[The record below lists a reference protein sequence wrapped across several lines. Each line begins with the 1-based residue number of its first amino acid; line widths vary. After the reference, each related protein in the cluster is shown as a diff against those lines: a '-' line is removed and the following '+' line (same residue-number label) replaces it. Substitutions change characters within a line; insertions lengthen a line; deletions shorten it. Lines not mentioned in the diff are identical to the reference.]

1 MNVLKCRPPGNR
13 NPAPAEVACCA
24 TYLRRQLLLVRP
36 DVLLIMGRFAMQ
48 TLLGLGPDA
57 SIGSQ
62 RGRVHDVTIG
72 DFGTKAVV
80 SYHPS
85 YLLRAPDEKAK
96 AWEDLT
102 LFRRLIR
109 EAGIELAPVHHT
121 H

>member
-1 MNVLKCRPPGNR
+1 M
-13 NPAPAEVACCA
+13 ACCA

-72 DFGTKAVV
+72 DFDTKAVV

-109 EAGIELAPVHHT
+109 EAGIKLAPVHHT

>member
-1 MNVLKCRPPGNR
+1 
-13 NPAPAEVACCA
+13 
-24 TYLRRQLLLVRP
+24 
-36 DVLLIMGRFAMQ
+36 MGRFAMQ

-62 RGRVHDVTIG
+62 RGRVHEVTIG

-109 EAGIELAPVHHT
+109 EAGIKLAPVHHT

>member
-1 MNVLKCRPPGNR
+1 
-13 NPAPAEVACCA
+13 
-24 TYLRRQLLLVRP
+24 
-36 DVLLIMGRFAMQ
+36 MQ

-80 SYHPS
+80 SYHPTF
-85 YLLRAPDEKAK
+85 LLRAPYFLSLALDY
-96 AWEDLT
+96 LT
-102 LFRRLIR
+102 LFSRLIR
-109 EAGIELAPVHHT
+109 EAGIKLAPVHHT